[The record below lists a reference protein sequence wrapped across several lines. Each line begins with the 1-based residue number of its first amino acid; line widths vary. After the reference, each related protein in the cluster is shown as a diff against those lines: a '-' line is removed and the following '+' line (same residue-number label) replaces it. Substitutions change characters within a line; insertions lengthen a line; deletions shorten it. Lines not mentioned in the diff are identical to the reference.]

1 MNNPTAAMIV
11 IGDEILSGR
20 TRDSNM
26 HYLAKELVKI
36 GIGLQEVRIV
46 SDVENEIIFAVN
58 ELKKKF
64 NYVFTS
70 GGIGPTH
77 DDITADSI
85 AKAFNVKIGV
95 RSDAKQL
102 LTEYYKK
109 SKVTLNNSRLRMARI
124 PKGAHL
130 IENPIS
136 GAPGFQIGNV
146 YVMAGVPSIFQSMV
160 SFSLKNITGGSPV
173 ISQSITI
180 NLPEGEIAK
189 ALKKLASENPEVSFG
204 SYPFLKDGNLGTD
217 IVIRINDEE
226 KIIKL
231 TKEVKSLFKVKL
243 GAEHE

>member
-109 SKVTLNNSRLRMARI
+109 K
-124 PKGAHL
+124 
-130 IENPIS
+130 
-136 GAPGFQIGNV
+136 
-146 YVMAGVPSIFQSMV
+146 
-160 SFSLKNITGGSPV
+160 
-173 ISQSITI
+173 
-180 NLPEGEIAK
+180 
-189 ALKKLASENPEVSFG
+189 
-204 SYPFLKDGNLGTD
+204 
-217 IVIRINDEE
+217 
-226 KIIKL
+226 
-231 TKEVKSLFKVKL
+231 
-243 GAEHE
+243 